1 MKFIKGVLF
10 FNNGSDESYRMKR
23 IVKHV
28 RNRYYIL
35 LDLLIFTFLPLLAFY
50 IRYDGLNIPLTV
62 SSVLLLGVSL
72 GLAKIIVMY
81 FAGMYSRWWANA
93 SIGDLLLIIY
103 SGILILLLQV
113 LLLLGFK
120 SIPVEPFS
128 KVPFSVIILDSIF
141 SGLFVSFSRLS
152 LRIFS
157 HQSMMRLFSQKE
169 KHTSTLIVGAGDA
182 GIVVMEELL
191 RNSKGTMNI
200 AGFIDDDDRKLGM
213 KIRGVKVLG
222 NRHSIPQKVADYH
235 VKKVIIAI
243 PSIGGSQVKE
253 IVDICNKIKNIEIL
267 TLPPIYE
274 IIDGKVEINKLRK
287 VQIED
292 LLKRNPIKTDV
303 NSINKMLENRTVLV
317 TGGGGSIG
325 SELCRQI
332 IRCNPAALLLLGHGE
347 NSVFESFMELKSKYP
362 QKNIVPVIADI
373 TDFKRMKSIF
383 SNYKIDIVFHSA
395 AHKHVPL
402 MEDHPYEAIKN
413 NIIGTKNLTD
423 LCIEF
428 DVEKFID
435 ISTDKAVNPTSVMGT
450 SKRIGEMLVINAA
463 KKHNKKFSVVRF
475 GNVLGSR
482 GSVVK
487 IFKSQIENGG
497 PVTITHPDINRYFMT
512 IPEAVQLVLQAFIIG
527 NGGDI
532 FIFDMGKPVKIMD
545 LANDLIKLSGLIPG
559 KDINVKVTGLRPGEK
574 LFEELFNG
582 GESFRN
588 TINEKIFIAEN
599 SAKIV
604 PPDFEDKLSAILEL
618 AENPDLDISTYK
630 SYLKSLVPEFKYQRS
645 DTINSAGWKEK

>member
-1 MKFIKGVLF
+1 M
-10 FNNGSDESYRMKR
+10 
-23 IVKHV
+23 
-28 RNRYYIL
+28 
-35 LDLLIFTFLPLLAFY
+35 
-50 IRYDGLNIPLTV
+50 
-62 SSVLLLGVSL
+62 
-72 GLAKIIVMY
+72 
-81 FAGMYSRWWANA
+81 
-93 SIGDLLLIIY
+93 
-103 SGILILLLQV
+103 
-113 LLLLGFK
+113 
-120 SIPVEPFS
+120 
-128 KVPFSVIILDSIF
+128 
-141 SGLFVSFSRLS
+141 
-152 LRIFS
+152 
-157 HQSMMRLFSQKE
+157 
-169 KHTSTLIVGAGDA
+169 
-182 GIVVMEELL
+182 
-191 RNSKGTMNI
+191 
-200 AGFIDDDDRKLGM
+200 
-213 KIRGVKVLG
+213 
-222 NRHSIPQKVADYH
+222 
-235 VKKVIIAI
+235 
-243 PSIGGSQVKE
+243 GGSEVKE
-253 IVDICNKIKNIEIL
+253 IVDICNKINKIEIL

-274 IIDGKVEINKLRK
+274 IIDGKVEINKIRK

-303 NSINKMLENRTVLV
+303 NSINKMLENKSVLV

-347 NSVFESFMELKSKYP
+347 NSVFETFMELKSKYP

-487 IFKSQIENGG
+487 IFKTQIENGG

-532 FIFDMGKPVKIMD
+532 FVFDMGKPVKIMD
-545 LANDLIKLSGLIPG
+545 LAKDLIKLSGLTPG
-559 KDINVKVTGLRPGEK
+559 KDINIEVTGLRPGEK

-588 TINEKIFIAEN
+588 TVNEKIFIAEN
-599 SAKIV
+599 SEKIV
-604 PPDFEDKLSAILEL
+604 PPDFEEKLSAILEL
-618 AENPDLDISTYK
+618 AENPDLNISTYK

-645 DTINSAGWKEK
+645 DTINSAGWKEY